1 MVPMQTGLLP
11 ELGKHKTGAA
21 CLYVNKLDDVDR
33 DVLAEMIRTGYKHV
47 MEELHT
53 SLIPADSKRP
63 PPPESGS
70 GGLRCSQGLLACNDL
85 EVDDSRNILV
95 QANVGRVRTD
105 RLDVVRQFNVA
116 LVDGAEASGLNS
128 SSDISRLDGAEETTG
143 LAGLHLE
150 LDLLGGQSLGLC
162 LCSFNRS
169 VRTSGAGSLDGLNL
183 LLATLGP
190 GQSEAAGQQ
199 EVTCVTVLDLD
210 DIASS
215 TETGYFVGQ
224 NELCHVS

>member
-1 MVPMQTGLLP
+1 MLSANIGVKCH
-11 ELGKHKTGAA
+11 LGAKKKDPRRRNPVAG
-21 CLYVNKLDDVDR
+21 VF
-33 DVLAEMIRTGYKHV
+33 
-47 MEELHT
+47 
-53 SLIPADSKRP
+53 
-63 PPPESGS
+63 
-70 GGLRCSQGLLACNDL
+70 RCSQRLLAGYDL

-95 QANVGRVRTD
+95 QANVSRVRTD

-150 LDLLGGQSLGLC
+150 LDLLGGQSLGLG

-169 VRTSGAGSLDGLNL
+169 VRTSGTSSLDGLNL
-183 LLATLGP
+183 LLATLAP

-199 EVTCVTVLDLD
+199 DVTCVTVLHLD